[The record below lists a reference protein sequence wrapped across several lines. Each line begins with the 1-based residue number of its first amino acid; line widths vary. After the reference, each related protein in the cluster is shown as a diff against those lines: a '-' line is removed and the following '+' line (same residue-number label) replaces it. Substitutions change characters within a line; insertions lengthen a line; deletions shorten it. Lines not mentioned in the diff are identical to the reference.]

1 MKTLLITPKDDIEFN
16 LLTSLC
22 KKLRIDLSE
31 LSYEELEEIG
41 KSNLI
46 KGTAKTKK
54 ANSAPVVKKPSSK

>member
-1 MKTLLITPKDDIEFN
+1 MKALLITPKDDIEFN

-41 KSNLI
+41 KSKVIN
-46 KGTAKTKK
+46 GTAKTKK
-54 ANSAPVVKKPSSK
+54 ANHAPVVKKRSSK